1 MAEPAPDPNAPKKLS
16 AKEERILARQKAE
29 AEKKGKQ
36 VADKGGD
43 KEAAKD
49 DTPLAGC
56 NELFGVL
63 PLNQSQNRPGKKYT
77 RLEELTP
84 ALAKQTVIVRGRVH
98 ASRPAGNLCFLVLRQ
113 KLSTVQVIVAKG
125 DTSKEFVNFSHKISK
140 ESMVEV
146 EGIVSIPEK
155 EVSSTTQKNVE
166 LSVRRL
172 HVLSIAATPLPL
184 QIEDASR
191 PQPVLDAQE
200 NEIKAIEAQIAA
212 AQAKLGS
219 GTEAEKKALEEELT
233 KLAAK
238 KSEALRFPSVGLDHR
253 LNNRVIDLRTQTNH
267 AIFRIQAGVG
277 FLFREYLEKN
287 GFLEIH
293 SPKMIGAASEGGAN
307 VFQIKYFD
315 GSAYLA
321 QSPQFAKQMMICS
334 DYERVYEIGPVFR
347 AENANT
353 HRHMT
358 EFIGLDLEMQI
369 QEHYHEVLEMM
380 DGLFLHIFD
389 GIAARYARELDIVN
403 VQFPFTPI
411 KYSKPTLRI
420 TFAEGN
426 KLLADAGRNLP
437 PLEDLST
444 PDEKLLGKLVKEK
457 YGVDF
462 YILDKFPAAARPFYT
477 MPDPTDAR
485 YTNSYDLF
493 VRGEEIVSGSQRVH
507 DAAMLETAAKAR
519 GVTISQIQPYIDAFK
534 YGAPPHGGCGI
545 GLERVVLFYLGLG
558 NIRKACLFPRDPTR
572 LAP

>member
-1 MAEPAPDPNAPKKLS
+1 MAEPLPDPNAPKKLS

-36 VADKGGD
+36 GAEKGGD

-49 DTPLAGC
+49 DTPLSGC
-56 NELFGVL
+56 NEHFGVL

-84 ALAKQTVIVRGRVH
+84 ALAKQTVTVRGRVH
-98 ASRPAGNLCFLVLRQ
+98 TSRPAGNLCFLVLRQ
-113 KLSTVQVIVAKG
+113 KMFTVQAIVAKG
-125 DTSKEFVNFSHKISK
+125 DTSKEFVNFSQKISK

-146 EGIVSIPEK
+146 EGVVSVPEK
-155 EVSSTTQKNVE
+155 EVSSTTQKTVE

-184 QIEDASR
+184 QIEDATR

-212 AQAKLGS
+212 AQGKLGS

-315 GSAYLA
+315 GTAYLA

-389 GIAARYARELDIVN
+389 GIASRHARELDIVN
-403 VQFPFTPI
+403 AQFPFTPI

-420 TFAEGN
+420 TFADGI

-507 DAAMLETAAKAR
+507 DAAMLEAAAKAR